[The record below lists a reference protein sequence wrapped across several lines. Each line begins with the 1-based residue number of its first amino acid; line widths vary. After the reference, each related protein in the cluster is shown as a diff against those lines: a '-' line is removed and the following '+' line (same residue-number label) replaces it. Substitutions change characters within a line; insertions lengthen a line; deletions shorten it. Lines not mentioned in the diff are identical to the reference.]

1 MASGSI
7 VERVREAA
15 YKHAL
20 INAVRHGGKAR
31 LGPVVNKVVAECPEI
46 RPSVRDFIPVIE
58 AVVREVNQLPLSEQ
72 ARVVSERWPEALERR
87 AEGPRGLPPLPN
99 VGKYGRVVTRFAP
112 NPDFVLTIGNAR
124 AAILSYKYAEMYR
137 GAFILR
143 FEDTDPRIKRPIPEA
158 YDLIR
163 EDLRWLGLKW
173 DYEYVQSLR
182 MPVYYYYARRLIELG
197 GAYVCTHSGEE
208 VRALRAKGARCG
220 CASLSVEEQLE
231 RWDRMV
237 RGEYAEG
244 EAVLRVKTDPRH
256 PDPSVR
262 DWVAFRVIDTS
273 KYPHPIVGDKYV
285 AWPTYNFAAAVDD
298 HLMGVTH
305 ILRGKEHISNTV
317 KQRYLYAH
325 FGWEY
330 PETIHYGRLKLEGVM
345 LSKSKMR
352 RGIEEGRYEGWDDP
366 RLGTLVALRRRGILP
381 ETVRDLMLELGV
393 KESEATISLKNLHAI
408 NRRYVEPRANRYMFV
423 DSPAPLVVKCEGR
436 LVARVPRH
444 PSFPERGYRE
454 IALEPEGG
462 AVTVLVPRADLEELP
477 EGGLIRLLG
486 LANVRVVRKSEL
498 GAEAVVHS
506 LDPAD
511 ARALGLKVIQWV
523 PENGIPTAVLKA
535 EGAELRVV
543 RGVSE
548 PAAAELR
555 VGDIAQFYRF
565 GFVRVEER
573 LPGELRA
580 VYTHE

>member
-20 INAVRHGGKAR
+20 INAVKHGGKAK
-31 LGPVVNKVVAECPEI
+31 LGPVINKVVAECPEI

-72 ARVVSERWPEALERR
+72 ARIVSERWPEALERR

-137 GAFILR
+137 GVFILR
-143 FEDTDPRIKRPIPEA
+143 FEDTDPRTKRPIPEA

-182 MPVYYYYARRLIELG
+182 MPVYYHYARRLIELG

-208 VRALRAKGARCG
+208 VRALRAKGARCE
-220 CASLSVEEQLE
+220 CALLSVEEQLE

-237 RGEYAEG
+237 KGEYAEG

-273 KYPHPIVGDKYV
+273 KYPHPLVGDKYV

-325 FGWEY
+325 FRWEY

-381 ETVRDLMLELGV
+381 ETVQDLMLELGV

-423 DSPAPLVVKCEGR
+423 NSPAPLVIKCEGK

-454 IALEPEGG
+454 IVLEPEGG
-462 AVTVLVPRADLEELP
+462 AVTVLVPRADLDELP
-477 EGGLIRLLG
+477 EGALIRLLG

-511 ARALGLKVIQWV
+511 ARALGLKVVQWA
-523 PENGIPTAVLKA
+523 PENGIPTTVLKA